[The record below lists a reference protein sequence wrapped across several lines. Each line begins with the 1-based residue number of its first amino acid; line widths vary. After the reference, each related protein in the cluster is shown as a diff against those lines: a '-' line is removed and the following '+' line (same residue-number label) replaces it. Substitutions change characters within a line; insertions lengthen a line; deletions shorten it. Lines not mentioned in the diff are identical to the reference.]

1 MMEFSWIDQKLGSGI
16 SELFEDLV
24 DVEALVIGKL
34 SILNDFQILKLPI
47 NQINHEQMLAGKTV
61 PQSDILCI

>member
-34 SILNDFQILKLPI
+34 SILNGFQILKLPI
-47 NQINHEQMLAGKTV
+47 NQINHELDACWENHSLK
-61 PQSDILCI
+61 